1 MAPGGGEPGWQPS
14 SPQARYVRADF
25 KRDVDALASV
35 FEFTDKFAGRNQLA
49 DSVVFSMNL
58 AVEELFTNIVKYGA
72 RNDKDIGIDL
82 AVHEGHLVIE
92 VTDDDA
98 EPFDITAAGEVDV
111 TRSLAERKEGGLG
124 IHLIRSIMDY
134 VKYEYSDR
142 RARVVL
148 KKRLD
153 PEESNV

>member
-1 MAPGGGEPGWQPS
+1 
-14 SPQARYVRADF
+14 
-25 KRDVDALASV
+25 V
-35 FEFTDKFAGRNQLA
+35 FDFTDEFAGQNKLA
-49 DSVVFSMNL
+49 ASVVFSMNL

-82 AVHEGHLVIE
+82 SVCEGHLVIE

-98 EPFDITAAGEVDV
+98 EPFDITASREVDV
-111 TRSLAERKEGGLG
+111 TRSLGDRKEGGLG
-124 IHLIRSIMDY
+124 IHIIRSIMDY

-142 RARVVL
+142 CTRVVL

-153 PEESNV
+153 PEGSNV